1 MSPTAANAS
10 FEYDQCL
17 RTAAFERDC
26 VQTMD
31 NQPVLVTKGIYIGSY
46 RAERN
51 REACQREG
59 ITHIL
64 QVAYG
69 LEPSHPNCFKYLS
82 VDVCDAPSEDLVAH
96 FPECFAFINEALEQ
110 NGNVLVHCAA
120 GISRSASVIIGFNMQ
135 RNNITYNAAFKQL
148 YSVHPWVMP
157 NSGFKKQLREFE
169 RMGCDCSK
177 WETWNHGVEASYGG
191 VR

>member
-64 QVAYG
+64 QVG
-69 LEPSHPNCFKYLS
+69 VLS
-82 VDVCDAPSEDLVAH
+82 TFLWQPIIRVNPVMIRC
-96 FPECFAFINEALEQ
+96 INERYYIHVYQ
-110 NGNVLVHCAA
+110 
-120 GISRSASVIIGFNMQ
+120 
-135 RNNITYNAAFKQL
+135 
-148 YSVHPWVMP
+148 
-157 NSGFKKQLREFE
+157 
-169 RMGCDCSK
+169 
-177 WETWNHGVEASYGG
+177 
-191 VR
+191 